1 MKLSDVVKIIPQY
14 DKDGNLRPIF
24 SKTGK
29 QQIEGAPEGITQEK
43 QIFDLI
49 VGLDLPITDKI
60 GLLGEFGF
68 VDFRNRIEKDDQEL
82 GLATFDDNRKKIGIR
97 YGGDDDSL
105 SGRVMYDPDTKNI
118 SLGVSKKFAKGGR
131 IGFKGGADMG
141 TVADSQ
147 GNVGGK
153 SVDISPTGDVRTSDK
168 PPSAPDD
175 RASDAQ
181 NFTNFLA
188 TQTNLKPKEIRR
200 ITGNQS
206 FLERFGPNILR
217 AAIYGFNP
225 TLGIGSLNA
234 RDVINLYDA
243 FEAGKVISDEDL
255 TLGKLGITSLA
266 KGGRVNYQDGT
277 DLVDFYT
284 GGKYDAETANQK
296 LSDLASQAKFNIE
309 KGLDNLTGIGTI
321 KTDFPG
327 SFSAASGVPS
337 DFRHQAAA
345 NLLSETLGKGA
356 YSDAILGPISYASG
370 AIGASGLGFVKE
382 VADLAKGLMDPNLT
396 KKEAFSE
403 FLKDNLSNIKGAFS
417 LPGTT
422 TEQLYDEIMGDY
434 EVKPRFAF
442 DPVIMNLRA
451 DRVKQIEEARK
462 RALENIQNQRD
473 SKPTTTVTRTT
484 KPGTPGGR
492 DTKPTTTVTGTTK
505 PGTSGGFQKQERQTA
520 REDRRGGQYGFA
532 SGGLA
537 RMLGE

>member
-43 QIFDLI
+43 QLFDLI

-82 GLATFDDNRKKIGIR
+82 GLASFDDNRKKIGIR

-118 SLGVSKKFAKGGR
+118 SLGISKKFSKG
-131 IGFKGGADMG
+131 
-141 TVADSQ
+141 
-147 GNVGGK
+147 
-153 SVDISPTGDVRTSDK
+153 
-168 PPSAPDD
+168 
-175 RASDAQ
+175 
-181 NFTNFLA
+181 
-188 TQTNLKPKEIRR
+188 
-200 ITGNQS
+200 
-206 FLERFGPNILR
+206 
-217 AAIYGFNP
+217 
-225 TLGIGSLNA
+225 
-234 RDVINLYDA
+234 
-243 FEAGKVISDEDL
+243 
-255 TLGKLGITSLA
+255 GITSLA

-327 SFSAASGVPS
+327 SFDAASGVPS

-370 AIGASGLGFVKE
+370 AIGASGLGFIKE
-382 VADLAKGLMDPNLT
+382 VTDLAKGLMDPNLT

-403 FLKDNLSNIKGAFS
+403 FLKDNLSNIKGAFR

-434 EVKPRFAF
+434 KVEPNLAF
-442 DPVIMNLRA
+442 DPFMMNLKANRA
-451 DRVKQIEEARK
+451 RQIEEARK
-462 RALENIQNQRD
+462 RALKNIQNQRD
-473 SKPTTTVTRTT
+473 SKPTTTVTGTT

>member
-1 MKLSDVVKIIPQY
+1 MKLSDVVKIIPKF
-14 DKDGNLRPIF
+14 DKYGDPLPF
-24 SKTGK
+24 FTKTEK
-29 QQIEGAPEGITQEK
+29 QQIEGAPKGITQEK
-43 QIFDLI
+43 QLFDLI

-82 GLATFDDNRKKIGIR
+82 GLASFDDNRKKIGIR

-118 SLGVSKKFAKGGR
+118 SLGISKKFAKGGR

-225 TLGIGSLNA
+225 ALGIGSLNA

-243 FEAGKVISDEDL
+243 FEAGKVSDEDIS
-255 TLGKLGITSLA
+255 LGKLGITSLA

-327 SFSAASGVPS
+327 SFDAASGVPS

-403 FLKDNLSNIKGAFS
+403 FLKDNLSNIKGAFR

-434 EVKPRFAF
+434 KVEPNLAF
-442 DPVIMNLRA
+442 DPFMMNLKANRA
-451 DRVKQIEEARK
+451 RQIEEARK
-462 RALENIQNQRD
+462 RALKNIQNQRD
-473 SKPTTTVTRTT
+473 SKPTTTVTGTT

-532 SGGLA
+532 NGGLA

>member
-1 MKLSDVVKIIPQY
+1 MKLTDVIEPQVKFT
-14 DKDGNLRPIF
+14 K
-24 SKTGK
+24 SGK
-29 QQIEGAPEGITQEK
+29 NQIEGLPSQFTSED
-43 QIFDLI
+43 QILNAI
-49 VGLDLPITDKI
+49 LNLDLPLTDKI
-60 GLLGEFGF
+60 GLLGQYEMNKG
-68 VDFRNRIEKDDQEL
+68 RKRIEYDDQEL
-82 GLATFDDNRKKIGIR
+82 FVGKGGSDSKKIGIR

-118 SLGVSKKFAKGGR
+118 SLGISKKFAKGGR

-147 GNVGGK
+147 GNVGGQ

-188 TQTNLKPKEIRR
+188 TQTNLKPKQIRR

-217 AAIYGFNP
+217 AALYGFNP
-225 TLGIGSLNA
+225 TLGIGSLKA

-266 KGGRVNYQDGT
+266 KGGRVNYQNGT
-277 DLVDFYT
+277 
-284 GGKYDAETANQK
+284 
-296 LSDLASQAKFNIE
+296 
-309 KGLDNLTGIGTI
+309 NLKQRFDDVIGISNVLGM
-321 KTDFPG
+321 PG
-327 SFSAASGVPS
+327 AQSSPIGPSS
-337 DFRHQAAA
+337 DFRHQAASKA
-345 NLLSETLGKGA
+345 LADALSFTGLGGLGSFALGTVKEIGDFAKGA
-356 YSDAILGPISYASG
+356 L
-370 AIGASGLGFVKE
+370 
-382 VADLAKGLMDPNLT
+382 DPNMT
-396 KKEAFSE
+396 IKDAFSQSLE
-403 FLKDNLSNIKGAFS
+403 DTISNFKGAFS
-417 LPGTT
+417 PPGKTI
-422 TEQLYDEIMGDY
+422 EEIY
-434 EVKPRFAF
+434 EETIGQNPEILNNNLFNEAVF
-442 DPVIMNLRA
+442 IQNLRA
-451 DRVKQIEEARK
+451 DRARQIEEARK

-473 SKPTTTVTRTT
+473 SKPITTVTGTT
-484 KPGTPGGR
+484 KPGTAGTTGR
-492 DTKPTTTVTGTTK
+492 DSKPTTTVTGTTK

>member
-1 MKLSDVVKIIPQY
+1 MKLSDVVKIIPKF
-14 DKDGNLRPIF
+14 DKYGDPLPF
-24 SKTGK
+24 FTKTDK

-43 QIFDLI
+43 QLFDLI

-82 GLATFDDNRKKIGIR
+82 GLASFDDNRKKIGIR

-118 SLGVSKKFAKGGR
+118 SLGISKKFAKGGR

-225 TLGIGSLNA
+225 ALGIGSLNA

-243 FEAGKVISDEDL
+243 FEAGKVSDEDIS
-255 TLGKLGITSLA
+255 LGKLGITSLA

-277 DLVDFYT
+277 PLPYQEEF
-284 GGKYDAETANQK
+284 N
-296 LSDLASQAKFNIE
+296 QAKFNIE

-403 FLKDNLSNIKGAFS
+403 FLKDNLSNIKGAFR

-434 EVKPRFAF
+434 KVEPNLAF
-442 DPVIMNLRA
+442 DPFMMNLKANRA
-451 DRVKQIEEARK
+451 RQIEEARK
-462 RALENIQNQRD
+462 RALKNIQNQRD
-473 SKPTTTVTRTT
+473 SKPTTTVTGTT

-532 SGGLA
+532 NGGLA

>member
-225 TLGIGSLNA
+225 ALGIGSLKA

-243 FEAGKVISDEDL
+243 FEAGKVSDEDIS
-255 TLGKLGITSLA
+255 LGKLGITSLA

-277 DLVDFYT
+277 PLPYQEEF
-284 GGKYDAETANQK
+284 N
-296 LSDLASQAKFNIE
+296 QAKFNIE
-309 KGLDNLTGIGTI
+309 KGLDNLTGIGSI
-321 KTDFPG
+321 RDFPG

-345 NLLSETLGKGA
+345 NLLAETLGKGA
-356 YSDAILGPISYASG
+356 YTDPILGPISYASG
-370 AIGASGLGFVKE
+370 AIGSAGLGFGKE
-382 VADLAKGLMDPNLT
+382 VIDLAKGLMDPNLT

-403 FLKDNLSNIKGAFS
+403 FLKDNLSNIKGAFK

-434 EVKPRFAF
+434 EVKPNFAF

-473 SKPTTTVTRTT
+473 SKPTTTVTGTT
-484 KPGTPGGR
+484 KSGTAGPTGR
-492 DTKPTTTVTGTTK
+492 DTKPTTSGFSAPTKQGQSPRGTTT
-505 PGTSGGFQKQERQTA
+505 TSSPRQTA

>member
-82 GLATFDDNRKKIGIR
+82 GLASFDDNRKKIGIR
-97 YGGDDDSL
+97 YGGDDDNL

-118 SLGVSKKFAKGGR
+118 SLGISKKFAKGGR

-147 GNVGGK
+147 GNVGGQ

-225 TLGIGSLNA
+225 ALGIGSLNA

-277 DLVDFYT
+277 EYNEDS
-284 GGKYDAETANQK
+284 KEK
-296 LSDLASQAKFNIE
+296 LKDLATKAVGKFDEI
-309 KGLDNLTGIGTI
+309 TGVDQITSAN
-321 KTDFPG
+321 FPG
-327 SFSAASGVPS
+327 SFDAATGAPS
-337 DFRHQAAA
+337 DFRHQAAS
-345 NLLSETLGKGA
+345 NLVAEALGKGKFG
-356 YSDAILGPISYASG
+356 SLGYLSG
-370 AIGASGLGFVKE
+370 GIGSFGLGTVKE
-382 VADLAKGLMDPNLT
+382 IGDLVSGILDPNT
-396 KKEAFSE
+396 SVKDAFSQAYE
-403 FLKDNLSNIKGAFS
+403 DTVSNFKGAFA
-417 LPGTT
+417 PTGTT
-422 TEQLYDEIMGDY
+422 TEELYEKLLGDY
-434 EVKPRFAF
+434 EVKPNFAF
-442 DPVIMNLRA
+442 NPLLMNLRA
-451 DRVKQIEEARK
+451 DRARQIEEARK

-473 SKPTTTVTRTT
+473 SKPTTTVTGTT